1 MPFNPHQLSFRL
13 VKTLCQTNNTRYVIY
28 SCVYRVENGTTQKK
42 KQKLVKSVN
51 NRFPQNC
58 WKCDPK
64 CKYKSKRMKFQ
75 SKLIFCHT
83 ESFTINQKK
92 NGCTN
97 TIFYYTKNQIFQF
110 WCHFFVLLALFI
122 LHINVLFENH
132 LFSLKTVRFILFQ

>member
-28 SCVYRVENGTTQKK
+28 SCVYRVENGTTQQ

-92 NGCTN
+92 MDVQTRYFI
-97 TIFYYTKNQIFQF
+97 TPKTK
-110 WCHFFVLLALFI
+110 FFNFDATFLFCWRCSFCI
-122 LHINVLFENH
+122 
-132 LFSLKTVRFILFQ
+132 